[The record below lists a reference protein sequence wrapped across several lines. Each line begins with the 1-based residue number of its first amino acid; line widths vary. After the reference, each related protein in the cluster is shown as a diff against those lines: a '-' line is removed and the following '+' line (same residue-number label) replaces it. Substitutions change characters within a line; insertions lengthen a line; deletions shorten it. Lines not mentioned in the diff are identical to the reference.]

1 MDLKLAGEVNVLYN
15 AWDRCEE
22 KQTNLKLLLTEDYI
36 CLTTEDEPIKVKLS
50 KYVLKSILEQQID
63 GYQARIDKIKSKIK
77 EL

>member
-1 MDLKLAGEVNVLYN
+1 MDLKLAGEVTVLCD

-22 KQTNLKLLLTEDYI
+22 QQTNLKLLLTEDYI
-36 CLTTEDEPIKVKLS
+36 CLTTEDGLLKVKLS
-50 KYVLKSILEQQID
+50 KYVLKSVLEQQID